1 VSRECGLLRQS
12 CGERAAGKQTRGRQ
26 HRPTFNSEWYLQQ
39 IFEIRQLPFKPGAAG
54 CPTTGCTKKACA
66 AACARWPAARWSCPA
81 TATRWACRSCALTAQ
96 NLQQELSIVA
106 NPAQLMLTHG
116 ASQALDLAV
125 RTLVRPGDVVLVDDP
140 GYPNLMSILR
150 TQGAT
155 LVGVPRTPAGYD
167 LDHLERLL
175 AHHQPTAFF
184 TQPHLHSPTCSRTP
198 LPQLHRL
205 LQLAS
210 QHGFRLVENN
220 LYADMVTE
228 PLPCLASLDHLQQ
241 VVYVGSYSKSISPN
255 VRVGYL
261 LANPELMQQL
271 LHLKMRSGLT
281 TSQVMER
288 VVYAAIID
296 GRWRKHLKRL
306 RQRLAEAHQ
315 EVGRHLHRLGFELF
329 IESDEG
335 MYIWTRHP
343 AIPDSAALLDD
354 ALEKGIMLG
363 PGQLFMVDAK
373 ATGWMRFNVAFSTDP
388 AMWEL
393 LEKVLVKHVR
403 RAEFEPASRS
413 SPAVLLPP
421 HLTHAMRQGWQPWP
435 NRFGTLQQ
443 MWGGFTREAPRGR
456 RSISLTLH
464 LSRQT
469 PCRPMGRQAPLLPN
483 QCAKPSSASSS
494 NALAMALR

>member
-1 VSRECGLLRQS
+1 MLELRPDSPAPLVNQIIDGLRELIDNQTLKPGAKVPSIRAFAATYSVSTFTVVEAYDRLVAQGLLVSRGNAGFFVNRTA
-12 CGERAAGKQTRGRQ
+12 GEVLEHQNKDAGQV
-26 HRPTFNSEWYLQQ
+26 RPTFNGEWYLQQ
-39 IFEIRQLPFKPGAAG
+39 IFETRQLAYKPGCGWLPNDWMFEEGLRRGLRQVAG
-54 CPTTGCTKKACA
+54 SPLELSGYGDPMGLPEL
-66 AACARWPAARWSCPA
+66 RM
-81 TATRWACRSCALTAQ
+81 LTAQ

-106 NPAQLMLTHG
+106 HPAQLMLTHG

-150 TQGAT
+150 FQGAT
-155 LVGVPRTPAGYD
+155 LIGVPRTPAGYD
-167 LDHLERLL
+167 LDQLERLL
-175 AHHQPTAFF
+175 ADHRPTVFF

-198 LPQLHRL
+198 LAQLHRL

-220 LYADMVTE
+220 LYADMIAE
-228 PLPCLASLDHLQQ
+228 PQPCLTSLDHLRQ

-261 LANPELMQQL
+261 LANPDLMQQL
-271 LHLKMRSGLT
+271 LRLKMRSGLT

-306 RQRLAEAHQ
+306 RQRLAEAHL
-315 EVGRHLHRLGFELF
+315 EVGRQLHRLGFELF

-343 AIPDSAALLDD
+343 AIPDSADLLDD
-354 ALEKGIMLG
+354 ALEQGIMLG
-363 PGQLFMVDAK
+363 PGQLFMVDAQ

-388 AMWEL
+388 VMWEV
-393 LEKVLVKHVR
+393 LEKLMVKHVR
-403 RAEFEPASRS
+403 R
-413 SPAVLLPP
+413 
-421 HLTHAMRQGWQPWP
+421 T
-435 NRFGTLQQ
+435 
-443 MWGGFTREAPRGR
+443 AP
-456 RSISLTLH
+456 
-464 LSRQT
+464 
-469 PCRPMGRQAPLLPN
+469 
-483 QCAKPSSASSS
+483 
-494 NALAMALR
+494 

>member
-1 VSRECGLLRQS
+1 MLELRPDSPAPLVNQIIDGLRGLIDNQTLKPGAKLPSIRAFAATYSVSTFTVVEAYDRLVAQGLLVSRGNA
-12 CGERAAGKQTRGRQ
+12 GFFVNRAAGEVLEHQNKDAGPA
-26 HRPTFNSEWYLQQ
+26 RPSFNGEWYLQQ
-39 IFEIRQLPFKPGAAG
+39 IFETRQLAYKPGCGWLPNDWMFEEGLRRGLRQVAG
-54 CPTTGCTKKACA
+54 SPLELSGYGDPMGLPEL
-66 AACARWPAARWSCPA
+66 RM
-81 TATRWACRSCALTAQ
+81 LTAQ

-106 NPAQLMLTHG
+106 HPAQLMLTHG

-150 TQGAT
+150 FQGAT
-155 LVGVPRTPAGYD
+155 LIGVPRTPTGYD
-167 LDHLERLL
+167 LDQLERLL
-175 AHHQPTAFF
+175 TEHRPTVFF

-198 LPQLHRL
+198 LAQLHRL

-220 LYADMVTE
+220 LYADMIAE
-228 PLPCLASLDHLQQ
+228 PQPCLTSLDHLRQ

-261 LANPELMQQL
+261 LANPDLMQQL
-271 LHLKMRSGLT
+271 LRLKMRSGLT

-306 RQRLAEAHQ
+306 RQRLAEAHL
-315 EVGRHLHRLGFELF
+315 EVGRQLHRLGFELF

-354 ALEKGIMLG
+354 ALEQGIMLG
-363 PGQLFMVDAK
+363 PGQLFMVDAQ

-388 AMWEL
+388 VMWEM
-393 LEKVLVKHVR
+393 LEKLLVKHVR
-403 RAEFEPASRS
+403 R
-413 SPAVLLPP
+413 
-421 HLTHAMRQGWQPWP
+421 T
-435 NRFGTLQQ
+435 
-443 MWGGFTREAPRGR
+443 AP
-456 RSISLTLH
+456 
-464 LSRQT
+464 
-469 PCRPMGRQAPLLPN
+469 
-483 QCAKPSSASSS
+483 
-494 NALAMALR
+494 

>member
-1 VSRECGLLRQS
+1 MLVLRPDSSTPLVNQIIEGLRELIDNQTLKPGAKVPSIRAFAATYSVSTFTVVEAYDRLVAQGLLVSRGNA
-12 CGERAAGKQTRGRQ
+12 GFFVNRAASERRESQQRDVDPA
-26 HRPTFNSEWYLQQ
+26 RPAFNSEWYLQQ
-39 IFEIRQLPFKPGAAG
+39 IFETRQLPFKPGCGWLPNDWMFEDGLRRGMRQVAG
-54 CPTTGCTKKACA
+54 SPLELSGYGDPMGLAELRT
-66 AACARWPAARWSCPA
+66 
-81 TATRWACRSCALTAQ
+81 LTAQ
-96 NLQQELSIVA
+96 NLQQDLSIVA

-150 TQGAT
+150 FQGAT
-155 LVGVPRTPAGYD
+155 LIGVPRTPAGYD

-175 AHHQPTAFF
+175 EHQRPTVFF

-198 LPQLHRL
+198 LAQLHRL

-210 QHGFRLVENN
+210 RHGFRLVENN
-220 LYADMVTE
+220 LYADMIAE
-228 PLPCLASLDHLQQ
+228 PQPCLTSLDHLQQ

-261 LANPELMQQL
+261 LANPDLMQQL
-271 LHLKMRSGLT
+271 LRLKMRSGLT

-306 RQRLAEAHQ
+306 RQRLGEAHQ
-315 EVGRHLHRLGFELF
+315 EVARHLHRLGFELF

-354 ALEKGIMLG
+354 ALEQGIMLG
-363 PGQLFMVDAK
+363 PGQLFMVDAQ

-393 LEKVLVKHVR
+393 LERLLAKHAR
-403 RAEFEPASRS
+403 R
-413 SPAVLLPP
+413 
-421 HLTHAMRQGWQPWP
+421 
-435 NRFGTLQQ
+435 
-443 MWGGFTREAPRGR
+443 GG
-456 RSISLTLH
+456 I
-464 LSRQT
+464 
-469 PCRPMGRQAPLLPN
+469 
-483 QCAKPSSASSS
+483 
-494 NALAMALR
+494 

>member
-1 VSRECGLLRQS
+1 MLELRPDSPAPLVNQIIDGLRELIDNQTLKPGAKVPSIRAFAATYSVSTFTVVEAYDRLVAQGLLVSRGNA
-12 CGERAAGKQTRGRQ
+12 GFFVNRAAGEVLEHQNKDAGPA
-26 HRPTFNSEWYLQQ
+26 RPSFNCEWYLQQ
-39 IFEIRQLPFKPGAAG
+39 IFETRQLAYKPGCGWLPNDWMFEEGLRRGLRQVAG
-54 CPTTGCTKKACA
+54 SPMELSGYGDPMGLPEL
-66 AACARWPAARWSCPA
+66 RM
-81 TATRWACRSCALTAQ
+81 LTAQ

-106 NPAQLMLTHG
+106 HPAQLMLTHG

-150 TQGAT
+150 FQGAT

-167 LDHLERLL
+167 LDQLERLL
-175 AHHQPTAFF
+175 AEHRPTVFF

-198 LPQLHRL
+198 LAQLHRL

-220 LYADMVTE
+220 LYADMIAE
-228 PLPCLASLDHLQQ
+228 PQPCLTSLDHLRQ

-255 VRVGYL
+255 VRVGYM
-261 LANPELMQQL
+261 LANPDLIQQL
-271 LHLKMRSGLT
+271 LRLKMRSGLT

-306 RQRLAEAHQ
+306 RQRLAEAHL
-315 EVGRHLHRLGFELF
+315 EVGRQLHRLGFELF

-354 ALEKGIMLG
+354 ALEQGIMLG
-363 PGQLFMVDAK
+363 PGQLFMVDAQ

-388 AMWEL
+388 VMWEM
-393 LEKVLVKHVR
+393 LEKLLAKHVR
-403 RAEFEPASRS
+403 R
-413 SPAVLLPP
+413 
-421 HLTHAMRQGWQPWP
+421 T
-435 NRFGTLQQ
+435 
-443 MWGGFTREAPRGR
+443 AP
-456 RSISLTLH
+456 
-464 LSRQT
+464 
-469 PCRPMGRQAPLLPN
+469 
-483 QCAKPSSASSS
+483 
-494 NALAMALR
+494 

>member
-1 VSRECGLLRQS
+1 MLELRPDSPAPLVNQIIDGLRGLIDNQTLKPGAKLPSIRAFAATYSVSTFTVVEAYDRLVAQGLLVSRGNA
-12 CGERAAGKQTRGRQ
+12 GFFVNRAAGEVLEHQNKDAGPA
-26 HRPTFNSEWYLQQ
+26 RPSFNGEWYLQQ
-39 IFEIRQLPFKPGAAG
+39 IFETRQLAYKPGCGWLPNDWMFEEGLRRGLRQVAG
-54 CPTTGCTKKACA
+54 SPLELSGYGDPMGLPEL
-66 AACARWPAARWSCPA
+66 RM
-81 TATRWACRSCALTAQ
+81 LTAQ

-106 NPAQLMLTHG
+106 HPAQLMLTHG

-150 TQGAT
+150 FQGAT
-155 LVGVPRTPAGYD
+155 LIGVPRTPTGYD
-167 LDHLERLL
+167 LDQLERLL
-175 AHHQPTAFF
+175 AEHRPTVFF

-198 LPQLHRL
+198 LAQLHRL

-220 LYADMVTE
+220 LYADMIAE
-228 PLPCLASLDHLQQ
+228 PQPCLTSLDHLRQ

-261 LANPELMQQL
+261 LANPDLMQQL
-271 LHLKMRSGLT
+271 LRLKMRSGLT

-306 RQRLAEAHQ
+306 RQRLAEAHL
-315 EVGRHLHRLGFELF
+315 EVGRQLHRLGFELF

-354 ALEKGIMLG
+354 ALEQGIMLG
-363 PGQLFMVDAK
+363 PGQLFMVDAQ

-388 AMWEL
+388 VMWEM
-393 LEKVLVKHVR
+393 LEKLLVKHVR
-403 RAEFEPASRS
+403 R
-413 SPAVLLPP
+413 
-421 HLTHAMRQGWQPWP
+421 T
-435 NRFGTLQQ
+435 
-443 MWGGFTREAPRGR
+443 AP
-456 RSISLTLH
+456 
-464 LSRQT
+464 
-469 PCRPMGRQAPLLPN
+469 
-483 QCAKPSSASSS
+483 
-494 NALAMALR
+494 

>member
-1 VSRECGLLRQS
+1 MPYKPGCGWLPNDWMYEDGLRRGLRQV
-12 CGERAAGKQTRGRQ
+12 AGSPLELSGYGDPMGLMELRT
-26 HRPTFNSEWYLQQ
+26 
-39 IFEIRQLPFKPGAAG
+39 
-54 CPTTGCTKKACA
+54 
-66 AACARWPAARWSCPA
+66 
-81 TATRWACRSCALTAQ
+81 LTAQ

-116 ASQALDLAV
+116 ASQALDLAA

-167 LDHLERLL
+167 LNQLEQLL
-175 AHHQPTAFF
+175 THHRPTAFF

-228 PLPCLASLDHLQQ
+228 PQPCLASLDHLQQ

-255 VRVGYL
+255 VRVGYM
-261 LANPELMQQL
+261 LANPELMQKL

-329 IESDEG
+329 TESDEG

-393 LEKVLVKHVR
+393 LEKVFVKHVR
-403 RAEFEPASRS
+403 R
-413 SPAVLLPP
+413 
-421 HLTHAMRQGWQPWP
+421 
-435 NRFGTLQQ
+435 
-443 MWGGFTREAPRGR
+443 GG
-456 RSISLTLH
+456 
-464 LSRQT
+464 
-469 PCRPMGRQAPLLPN
+469 M
-483 QCAKPSSASSS
+483 
-494 NALAMALR
+494 

>member
-1 VSRECGLLRQS
+1 MLELRPDSPAPLVNQIIDGLRGLIDNQTLKPGAKLPSIRAFAATYSVSTFTVVEAYDRLVAQGLLVSRGNA
-12 CGERAAGKQTRGRQ
+12 GFFVNRAAGEVLEHQNKVAGPA
-26 HRPTFNSEWYLQQ
+26 RPSFNGEWYLQQ
-39 IFEIRQLPFKPGAAG
+39 IFETRQLAYKPGCGWLPNDWMFEEGLRRGLRQVAG
-54 CPTTGCTKKACA
+54 SPLELSGYGDPMGLPEL
-66 AACARWPAARWSCPA
+66 RM
-81 TATRWACRSCALTAQ
+81 LTAQ

-106 NPAQLMLTHG
+106 HPAQLMLTHG

-150 TQGAT
+150 FQGAI
-155 LVGVPRTPAGYD
+155 LIGVPRTPTGYD
-167 LDHLERLL
+167 LDQLERLL
-175 AHHQPTAFF
+175 AEHRPTVFF

-198 LPQLHRL
+198 LAQLHRL

-220 LYADMVTE
+220 LYADMIAE
-228 PLPCLASLDHLQQ
+228 PQPCLTSLDHLRQ

-261 LANPELMQQL
+261 LANPDLMQQL
-271 LHLKMRSGLT
+271 LRLKMRSGLT

-306 RQRLAEAHQ
+306 RQRLAEAHL
-315 EVGRHLHRLGFELF
+315 EVGRQLHRLGFELF

-354 ALEKGIMLG
+354 ALEQGIMLG
-363 PGQLFMVDAK
+363 PGQLFMVDAQ

-388 AMWEL
+388 LMWEM
-393 LEKVLVKHVR
+393 LEKLLVKHVR
-403 RAEFEPASRS
+403 R
-413 SPAVLLPP
+413 
-421 HLTHAMRQGWQPWP
+421 T
-435 NRFGTLQQ
+435 
-443 MWGGFTREAPRGR
+443 AP
-456 RSISLTLH
+456 
-464 LSRQT
+464 
-469 PCRPMGRQAPLLPN
+469 
-483 QCAKPSSASSS
+483 
-494 NALAMALR
+494 

>member
-1 VSRECGLLRQS
+1 MLELRPDSTTPLVNQIIDGLRGLIDTQTLKPGAKVPSIRAFAATYSVSTFTVVEAYDRLVAQGLLVSRGNAGFFVNRS
-12 CGERAAGKQTRGRQ
+12 AGEVLEKQGHTPDPA
-26 HRPTFNSEWYLQQ
+26 RPTFNSEWYLQQ
-39 IFEIRQLPFKPGAAG
+39 IFETRQLAYKPGCGWLPNDWMFEDGLRRGLRQVAG
-54 CPTTGCTKKACA
+54 SPLELTGYGDPMGLPEL
-66 AACARWPAARWSCPA
+66 R
-81 TATRWACRSCALTAQ
+81 ALTAQ

-106 NPAQLMLTHG
+106 NPAQLLLTHG

-150 TQGAT
+150 FQGAT
-155 LVGVPRTPAGYD
+155 LIGVPRTPTGYD

-175 AHHQPTAFF
+175 AHNRPTVFF

-198 LPQLHRL
+198 LAQLHRL

-220 LYADMVTE
+220 LYADMIAE
-228 PLPCLASLDHLQQ
+228 PQPCLATLDHLQQ

-261 LANPELMQQL
+261 LANPQLMQQL
-271 LHLKMRSGLT
+271 LRLKMRSGLT
-281 TSQVMER
+281 TSQIMER

-315 EVGRHLHRLGFELF
+315 QVGRQLHRLGFELF

-354 ALEKGIMLG
+354 ALEQGIMLG
-363 PGQLFMVDAK
+363 PGQLFMVDAQ

-388 AMWEL
+388 VMWEM
-393 LEKVLVKHVR
+393 LEKLLAKHVR
-403 RAEFEPASRS
+403 RGVS
-413 SPAVLLPP
+413 
-421 HLTHAMRQGWQPWP
+421 T
-435 NRFGTLQQ
+435 
-443 MWGGFTREAPRGR
+443 
-456 RSISLTLH
+456 
-464 LSRQT
+464 
-469 PCRPMGRQAPLLPN
+469 
-483 QCAKPSSASSS
+483 
-494 NALAMALR
+494 

>member
-1 VSRECGLLRQS
+1 MLELRPDSPAPLVNQIIDGLRELIDNQTLKPGAKVPSIRAFAATYSVSTFTVVEAYDRLVAQGLLVSRGNA
-12 CGERAAGKQTRGRQ
+12 GFFVNRAAGEVLEHQDKDA
-26 HRPTFNSEWYLQQ
+26 RPARPSFNGEWYLQQ
-39 IFEIRQLPFKPGAAG
+39 IFETRQLAYKPGCGWLPNDWMFEEGLRRGLRQVAG
-54 CPTTGCTKKACA
+54 SPLELSGYGDPMGLPEL
-66 AACARWPAARWSCPA
+66 RM
-81 TATRWACRSCALTAQ
+81 LTAQ

-106 NPAQLMLTHG
+106 HPAQLMLTHG

-150 TQGAT
+150 FQGAT
-155 LVGVPRTPAGYD
+155 LIGVPRTPTGYD
-167 LDHLERLL
+167 LDQLERLL
-175 AHHQPTAFF
+175 AEHRPTVFF

-198 LPQLHRL
+198 LAQLHRL

-220 LYADMVTE
+220 LYADMIAE
-228 PLPCLASLDHLQQ
+228 PQPCLTSLDHLRQ

-261 LANPELMQQL
+261 LANPDLMQQL
-271 LHLKMRSGLT
+271 LRLKMRSGLT

-306 RQRLAEAHQ
+306 RQRLAEAHL
-315 EVGRHLHRLGFELF
+315 EVGRQLHRLGFELF

-354 ALEKGIMLG
+354 ALEQGIMLG
-363 PGQLFMVDAK
+363 PGQLFMVDAQ

-388 AMWEL
+388 VMWEM
-393 LEKVLVKHVR
+393 LEKLLAKHVR
-403 RAEFEPASRS
+403 R
-413 SPAVLLPP
+413 
-421 HLTHAMRQGWQPWP
+421 T
-435 NRFGTLQQ
+435 
-443 MWGGFTREAPRGR
+443 AP
-456 RSISLTLH
+456 
-464 LSRQT
+464 
-469 PCRPMGRQAPLLPN
+469 
-483 QCAKPSSASSS
+483 
-494 NALAMALR
+494 

>member
-1 VSRECGLLRQS
+1 MLELHPDSSTPLVNQIIDGLRELIDNQTLKPGAKVPSIRAFAATYSVSTFTVVEAYDRLVAQGLLVS
-12 CGERAAGKQTRGRQ
+12 KGNAGFFVNRAVAELLDT
-26 HRPTFNSEWYLQQ
+26 HTAEADASRPSFNSEWYLQQ
-39 IFEIRQLPFKPGAAG
+39 IFETRQLPFKPGCGWLPNDWMYEEGLRRGLRQVAG
-54 CPTTGCTKKACA
+54 SPLELSGYGDPMGLPEL
-66 AACARWPAARWSCPA
+66 R
-81 TATRWACRSCALTAQ
+81 ALTAQ

-106 NPAQLMLTHG
+106 NTAQLMLTHG

-155 LVGVPRTPAGYD
+155 LIGVPRTPNGYD
-167 LDHLERLL
+167 LNHLEQLL
-175 AHHQPTAFF
+175 AHHRPTAFF

-220 LYADMVTE
+220 LYADMVAE
-228 PLPCLASLDHLQQ
+228 PQPCLASLDHLQQ

-261 LANPELMQQL
+261 LANPALSQKL

-329 IESDEG
+329 TESDEG

-373 ATGWMRFNVAFSTDP
+373 PTGWMRFNVAFSTDP

-403 RAEFEPASRS
+403 
-413 SPAVLLPP
+413 
-421 HLTHAMRQGWQPWP
+421 
-435 NRFGTLQQ
+435 
-443 MWGGFTREAPRGR
+443 
-456 RSISLTLH
+456 
-464 LSRQT
+464 
-469 PCRPMGRQAPLLPN
+469 QAGV
-483 QCAKPSSASSS
+483 
-494 NALAMALR
+494 

>member
-1 VSRECGLLRQS
+1 MLELRPDSPAPLVNQIIDGLRELIDNQTLKPGAKVPSIRAFAATHSVSTFTVVEAYDRLVAQGLLVSRGNA
-12 CGERAAGKQTRGRQ
+12 GFFVNRAAGEVLVHQGKDAGSA
-26 HRPTFNSEWYLQQ
+26 RPSFNCEWYLQQ
-39 IFEIRQLPFKPGAAG
+39 IFETRQLAYKPGCGWLPNDWMFEEGLRRGLRQVAG
-54 CPTTGCTKKACA
+54 SPLELSGYGDPMGLPEL
-66 AACARWPAARWSCPA
+66 RM
-81 TATRWACRSCALTAQ
+81 LTAQ

-106 NPAQLMLTHG
+106 HPAQLMLTHG

-150 TQGAT
+150 FQGAT

-167 LDHLERLL
+167 LDQLERLL
-175 AHHQPTAFF
+175 VEHRPTVFF

-198 LPQLHRL
+198 LAQLHRL

-220 LYADMVTE
+220 LYADMIAE
-228 PLPCLASLDHLQQ
+228 PQPCLTSLDHLRQ

-261 LANPELMQQL
+261 LANPDLIQQL
-271 LHLKMRSGLT
+271 LRLKMRSGLT

-306 RQRLAEAHQ
+306 RQRLAEAHL
-315 EVGRHLHRLGFELF
+315 EVGRQLHRLGFELF

-354 ALEKGIMLG
+354 ALEQGIMLG
-363 PGQLFMVDAK
+363 PGQLFMVDAQ

-388 AMWEL
+388 VMWGM
-393 LEKVLVKHVR
+393 LEKLLARHVR
-403 RAEFEPASRS
+403 R
-413 SPAVLLPP
+413 
-421 HLTHAMRQGWQPWP
+421 T
-435 NRFGTLQQ
+435 
-443 MWGGFTREAPRGR
+443 
-456 RSISLTLH
+456 
-464 LSRQT
+464 
-469 PCRPMGRQAPLLPN
+469 
-483 QCAKPSSASSS
+483 
-494 NALAMALR
+494 AL

>member
-1 VSRECGLLRQS
+1 MLVLHPDSATPLVNQIIDGLRELIDSQALKPGAKVPSIRAFAATYSVSTFTVVEAYDRLVAQGLLVSRGNT
-12 CGERAAGKQTRGRQ
+12 GFFVNRAASEQLDNTARSADNS
-26 HRPTFNSEWYLQQ
+26 RPSFNAEWYLQQ
-39 IFEIRQLPFKPGAAG
+39 IFETRQLPFKPGCGWLPNDWMYEDGLRRGMRQVAG
-54 CPTTGCTKKACA
+54 SPLELSGYGEPMGLAELRT
-66 AACARWPAARWSCPA
+66 
-81 TATRWACRSCALTAQ
+81 LTAQ
-96 NLQQELSIVA
+96 NLQQELSIVV

-150 TQGAT
+150 FQGAT
-155 LVGVPRTPAGYD
+155 LIGVPRTPAGYD
-167 LDHLERLL
+167 LDRLEQLL
-175 AHHQPTAFF
+175 SEHRPSVFF

-220 LYADMVTE
+220 LYADMIAE
-228 PLPCLASLDHLQQ
+228 PQPCLASLDHLQQ

-261 LANPELMQQL
+261 FANSELMQQL
-271 LHLKMRSGLT
+271 LRLKMRSGLT

-329 IESDEG
+329 TESDEG
-335 MYIWTRHP
+335 MYVWARHR

-354 ALEKGIMLG
+354 ALEQGIMLG
-363 PGQLFMVDAK
+363 PGQLFMVDAQ

-393 LEKVLVKHVR
+393 LEKILVKQVR
-403 RAEFEPASRS
+403 R
-413 SPAVLLPP
+413 
-421 HLTHAMRQGWQPWP
+421 
-435 NRFGTLQQ
+435 
-443 MWGGFTREAPRGR
+443 
-456 RSISLTLH
+456 
-464 LSRQT
+464 
-469 PCRPMGRQAPLLPN
+469 
-483 QCAKPSSASSS
+483 SAI
-494 NALAMALR
+494 

>member
-1 VSRECGLLRQS
+1 MLELRPDSPAPLVNQIIDGLRELIDNQTLKPGAKVPSIRAFAATYSVSTFTVVEAYDRLVAQGLLVSRGNA
-12 CGERAAGKQTRGRQ
+12 GFFVNRAAGEVLEHQGKEAGPA
-26 HRPTFNSEWYLQQ
+26 RPSFNGEWYLQQ
-39 IFEIRQLPFKPGAAG
+39 IFETRQLAYKPGCGWLPNDWMFEEGLRRGLRQVAG
-54 CPTTGCTKKACA
+54 SPLELSGYGDPMGLPEL
-66 AACARWPAARWSCPA
+66 RM
-81 TATRWACRSCALTAQ
+81 LTAQ

-106 NPAQLMLTHG
+106 HPAQLMLTHG

-150 TQGAT
+150 FQGAT
-155 LVGVPRTPAGYD
+155 LIGVPRTPTGYD
-167 LDHLERLL
+167 LDQLERLL
-175 AHHQPTAFF
+175 AEHRPTVFF

-198 LPQLHRL
+198 LAQLHRL

-220 LYADMVTE
+220 LYADMIAE
-228 PLPCLASLDHLQQ
+228 PQPCLTSLDHLRQ

-261 LANPELMQQL
+261 LANPDLMQQL
-271 LHLKMRSGLT
+271 LRLKMRSGLT

-306 RQRLAEAHQ
+306 RQRLAEAHL
-315 EVGRHLHRLGFELF
+315 EVGRQLHRLGFELF

-354 ALEKGIMLG
+354 ALEQGIMLG
-363 PGQLFMVDAK
+363 PGQLFMVDAE

-388 AMWEL
+388 VMWEM
-393 LEKVLVKHVR
+393 LEKLLAKHVR
-403 RAEFEPASRS
+403 R
-413 SPAVLLPP
+413 
-421 HLTHAMRQGWQPWP
+421 T
-435 NRFGTLQQ
+435 
-443 MWGGFTREAPRGR
+443 AP
-456 RSISLTLH
+456 
-464 LSRQT
+464 
-469 PCRPMGRQAPLLPN
+469 
-483 QCAKPSSASSS
+483 
-494 NALAMALR
+494 

>member
-1 VSRECGLLRQS
+1 MLVLHPDSATPLVNQIIDGLRELIDSQALKPGAKVPSIRAFAATYSVSTFTVVEAYDRLVAQGLLVSRGNT
-12 CGERAAGKQTRGRQ
+12 GFFVNRAASEQLD
-26 HRPTFNSEWYLQQ
+26 RPAHGADNNRPSFNAEWYLQQ
-39 IFEIRQLPFKPGAAG
+39 IFETRQLPFKPGCGWLPNDWMYEDGLRRGMRQVAG
-54 CPTTGCTKKACA
+54 SPLELSGYGEPMGLPELRT
-66 AACARWPAARWSCPA
+66 
-81 TATRWACRSCALTAQ
+81 LTAQ
-96 NLQQELSIVA
+96 NLQQELSIVV

-150 TQGAT
+150 FQGAT
-155 LVGVPRTPAGYD
+155 LIGVPRTPAGYD
-167 LDHLERLL
+167 LDRLEQLL
-175 AHHQPTAFF
+175 SEHRPSVFF

-220 LYADMVTE
+220 LYADMIAE
-228 PLPCLASLDHLQQ
+228 PQPCLASLDHLQQ

-261 LANPELMQQL
+261 FANPELMQQL
-271 LHLKMRSGLT
+271 LRLKMRSGLT

-329 IESDEG
+329 TESDEG
-335 MYIWTRHP
+335 MYVWARHR

-354 ALEKGIMLG
+354 ALEQGIMLG
-363 PGQLFMVDAK
+363 PGQLFMVDAQ

-393 LEKVLVKHVR
+393 LEKILVKQVR
-403 RAEFEPASRS
+403 R
-413 SPAVLLPP
+413 
-421 HLTHAMRQGWQPWP
+421 
-435 NRFGTLQQ
+435 
-443 MWGGFTREAPRGR
+443 
-456 RSISLTLH
+456 
-464 LSRQT
+464 
-469 PCRPMGRQAPLLPN
+469 
-483 QCAKPSSASSS
+483 SAI
-494 NALAMALR
+494 